1 MGPDGLMDAD
11 ESEYKGIR
19 VVNYISA
26 PGTVYIGDH
35 YLQTS
40 SISHSEDVFVD
51 IFPNEKIQSH
61 Q

>member
-1 MGPDGLMDAD
+1 MDAD